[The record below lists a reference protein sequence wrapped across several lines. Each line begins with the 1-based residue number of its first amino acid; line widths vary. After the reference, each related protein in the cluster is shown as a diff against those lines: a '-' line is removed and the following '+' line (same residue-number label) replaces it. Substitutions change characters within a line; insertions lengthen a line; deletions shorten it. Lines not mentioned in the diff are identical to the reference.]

1 MKMFEAMLPLDKK
14 LEAVM
19 KEYGQEARGEK
30 YRVLCKCKDL
40 NEATEKLKKV
50 ALVGVWDNL
59 DCCEEVRDKK
69 GMDILKETDLAV
81 CIDGHNYL
89 TNDEIN
95 SLLLR

>member
-19 KEYGQEARGEK
+19 KEYGQETRSEK

-40 NEATEKLKKV
+40 SEAAEKLKKV
-50 ALVGVWDNL
+50 ALVGVWDTL
-59 DCCEEVRDKK
+59 DCCEEVRDQK
-69 GMDILKETDLAV
+69 GMEILKETDLAV
-81 CIDGHNYL
+81 CIDGNNYL
-89 TNDEIN
+89 TNDEID